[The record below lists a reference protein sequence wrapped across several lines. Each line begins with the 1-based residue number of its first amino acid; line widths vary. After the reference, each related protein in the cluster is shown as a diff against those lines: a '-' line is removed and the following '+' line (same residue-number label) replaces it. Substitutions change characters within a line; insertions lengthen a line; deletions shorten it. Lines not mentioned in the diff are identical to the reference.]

1 MDPLQ
6 EVHVGQILMKKKKKT
21 FTLIPI
27 QKQKHNL
34 IKIER
39 ELTLLTTYVN
49 MNDDM

>member
-6 EVHVGQILMKKKKKT
+6 EVHVGQILMKKT
-21 FTLIPI
+21 STLIPI

-39 ELTLLTTYVN
+39 EFALLMTYVN